1 MTVEA
6 TPKNIEWL
14 VERLYECRRTLEA
27 SQVCHPNHPTFVLIT
42 HGKNDRHEVEELMY
56 RYFFNKYGIDSHHMM
71 PIAADATMTCFE
83 MAEAGCRV
91 VLMDV

>member
-14 VERLYECRRTLEA
+14 VERLYECRRTLEMEHK
-27 SQVCHPNHPTFVLIT
+27 SCGNPTFVLLTEGID
-42 HGKNDRHEVEELMY
+42 DRHKVEDLMY
-56 RYFFNKYGIDSHHMM
+56 RYFFNKYGIDSRRMM
-71 PIAADATMTCFE
+71 PIAAGATMTCFE
-83 MAEAGCRV
+83 LAEAGCRV